1 MTWDAVRSTLPNP
14 ISMHSSPRNRFS
26 LQTCGALW
34 EALTSTYMLILT
46 PTKLENGLQDGST
59 FLGTER
65 AQRGSTFSRNLTFKF
80 FSGTWHDGTIYFKVR
95 DGDNSCNS
103 SRNLCQSNAQFRW
116 IRRNKRSARC
126 WTGKRTARETGGF
139 TEKSHKT
146 LIQLSSAYVAE
157 PLDYVGGLGGALLWV
172 RHTVTMRYER
182 SNPSFSRT
190 LAFYQ
195 THPSS
200 CL

>member
-1 MTWDAVRSTLPNP
+1 METTLVIHPV
-14 ISMHSSPRNRFS
+14 ICASQMLSFGEFVG
-26 LQTCGALW
+26 TK
-34 EALTSTYMLILT
+34 EALDVGRENVLHERTQTSVF
-46 PTKLENGLQDGST
+46 PP
-59 FLGTER
+59 
-65 AQRGSTFSRNLTFKF
+65 
-80 FSGTWHDGTIYFKVR
+80 
-95 DGDNSCNS
+95 
-103 SRNLCQSNAQFRW
+103 
-116 IRRNKRSARC
+116 
-126 WTGKRTARETGGF
+126 TGGF

-195 THPSS
+195 THSSS